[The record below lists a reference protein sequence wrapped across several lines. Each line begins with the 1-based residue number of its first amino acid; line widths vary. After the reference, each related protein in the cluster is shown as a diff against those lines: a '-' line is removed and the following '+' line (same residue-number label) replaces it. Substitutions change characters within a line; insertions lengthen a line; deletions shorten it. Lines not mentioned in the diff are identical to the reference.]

1 MNGNERLRGVAI
13 VYNRSESLVKG
24 NPEDILADRAV
35 IGCAHA
41 LGHALAEAGL
51 QVALVAITADVESAL
66 EPYPATEWVV
76 FNLGEGLG
84 GRLFEEVRIAWALEA
99 MGYRFTGSDAAALA
113 LSTHKARAKEALQRA
128 GVPTPNWR
136 LFRHPAEVTWE
147 ALGDLPLPAIVKPV
161 AEDASQG
168 IESGAVVRSLS
179 DMRDRVAHLVGVYR
193 QAALVEEFIPG
204 REFNI
209 SIWGEPPQVLPLAE
223 VDFSAFRDPLER
235 IVSFSAKWIEDS
247 FAYIHTPVVC
257 PAKVEPD
264 VADRIRAVALKAWKA
279 IGCQGYARVDMRL
292 SQENIPH
299 VIEVNCNPDLSPDA
313 GFYRAA
319 RAASYTYTDMALQI
333 LDIAL
338 RQKQTYD
345 TSRPTRRR
353 GLHCNDHGQRR
364 SLQPV
369 GSTVRSGTVERIPA
383 AR

>member
-1 MNGNERLRGVAI
+1 MDANERPRGVAI
-13 VYNRSESLVKG
+13 VYNRTESLVKG
-24 NPEDILADRAV
+24 NPEDIVADQAV
-35 IGCAHA
+35 IGCANA
-41 LGHALAEAGL
+41 LAHALADAGL
-51 QVALVAITADVESAL
+51 EVALVAITADVESAL
-66 EPYPATEWVV
+66 QPYPATEWVV

-99 MGYRFTGSDAAALA
+99 MGYRFTGSDAVALA
-113 LSTHKARAKEALQRA
+113 LSTHKARAKEVLRRA
-128 GVPTPNWR
+128 GVPTPDWR
-136 LFRHPAEVTWE
+136 LFRHPAEVTPD

-168 IESGAVVRSLS
+168 IESSAVVRSLNE
-179 DMRDRVAHLVGVYR
+179 MRDRVARLVGVYR
-193 QAALVEEFIPG
+193 QAALVEEFVAG

-209 SIWGEPPQVLPLAE
+209 SIWGDPPQVLPLAE
-223 VDFSAFRDPLER
+223 VDFSAFQDPLER

-247 FAYIHTPVVC
+247 FAYTHTPVVC
-257 PAKVEPD
+257 PAHVEPE
-264 VADRIRAVALKAWKA
+264 VAHRIRTAALRAWRA

-292 SQENIPH
+292 SQDNTPY

-313 GFYRAA
+313 GFFRAA
-319 RAASYTYTDMALQI
+319 RTAGHSYSEMALRI
-333 LDIAL
+333 LNIAL

-353 GLHCNDHGQRR
+353 GLHCSDNGQSG

-369 GSTVRSGTVERIPA
+369 GDAVRTGTVERVPA